1 MAHADDFLSYF
12 QLSARGSSLR
22 QEITGGL
29 TTFLTM
35 AYIVAVNPLILAEA
49 GMDKNA
55 VFVATCLAAAFGSLL
70 MGLYANLPIAQ
81 APGMG
86 LNAYFA
92 FTVVPALGG
101 DWRIALGCVFFSG
114 LIFLALSIST
124 FREKMINAIPAS
136 QKQAIAAGIGLFL
149 AFIGLQNAGIVTASP
164 ATLVKLGDMSRPEVW
179 LAAGGF
185 LAMGALYARKLPGAV
200 LGVILLLTLIAGLA
214 GLSAPDA
221 GTGGGLVSL
230 PPSLLP
236 TFMELDLAGALGA
249 GLVTVIFV
257 FLLVDLLDTAG
268 TLVAVAARA
277 GLIDGQGRLIGMKK
291 AMIADS
297 AATSVG
303 ALLGTSTTT
312 SYIESTS
319 GIEAGGRTGLTAVV
333 TGLAFLACLF
343 FAPLIGAVPGFATAP
358 ALILVACLMM
368 QGLGKVDWG
377 ETSEAIPAT
386 VTLIAIPL
394 TFSIATGIGLGIIT
408 YAALKAL
415 TGQARQVHPVLWG
428 LAAAFAIKLAVA

>member
-1 MAHADDFLSYF
+1 MAHADDFRTYF
-12 QLSARGSSLR
+12 QISARGSGLR
-22 QEITGGL
+22 QEITAGL

-114 LIFLALSIST
+114 LIFLALSASP

-200 LGVILLLTLIAGLA
+200 LGVILLLTLIAGTT
-214 GLSAPDA
+214 GLSTPDA
-221 GTGGGLVSL
+221 GADGGFISL

-236 TFMELDLAGALGA
+236 TFLELDLAGALGV

-277 GLIDGQGRLIGMKK
+277 GFIDGQGRLIGMKK

-319 GIEAGGRTGLTAVV
+319 GIEAGGRTGLTAIV

>member
-1 MAHADDFLSYF
+1 
-12 QLSARGSSLR
+12 
-22 QEITGGL
+22 
-29 TTFLTM
+29 M

-114 LIFLALSIST
+114 LIFLALSASP

-200 LGVILLLTLIAGLA
+200 LGVILLLTLIAGTT
-214 GLSAPDA
+214 GLSTPDA
-221 GTGGGLVSL
+221 GADGGFISL

-236 TFMELDLAGALGA
+236 TFLELDLAGALGV

-277 GLIDGQGRLIGMKK
+277 GFIDGQGRLIGMKK

-319 GIEAGGRTGLTAVV
+319 GIEAGGRTGLTAIV